1 MKFLLL
7 IAALTATCTALAQE
21 ASEAILDY
29 TDDLGAFVNVTV
41 GWTFQTSTTLTVT
54 SLGCFADVFVNNPGL
69 NAIQVGLWDHNGS
82 LLASNSITPGSTL
95 FDQTR
100 YESIIPIALNSG
112 QTYHLG
118 AYYSSGYI
126 GFDVADPSVGGSV
139 STSAQ
144 VQLGARAIGSAR
156 FASPAEEAGTAG
168 SIYAGPNFRF
178 QFQPQLTIQLWPTN
192 QVRLSW
198 SALYPGYT
206 VQSKLGLLGIWANA
220 GLSATMV
227 GSVFVATDPIGPV
240 PKYYRLL
247 K

>member
-7 IAALTATCTALAQE
+7 ITALAATCTALAQE

-29 TDDLGAFVNVTV
+29 TDDLGAFANTTV
-41 GWTFQTSTTLTVT
+41 GWTFQTTTTLTVT
-54 SLGCFADVFVNNPGL
+54 SLGCFADVFVNNPAVI
-69 NAIQVGLWDHNGS
+69 AIQVGLWDHNGS

-100 YESIIPIALNSG
+100 YESINPVSLNSG

-118 AYYSSGYI
+118 AFYSGGSIGY
-126 GFDVADPSVGGSV
+126 DVADPALGGSV
-139 STSAQ
+139 STAAQ
-144 VQLGARAIGSAR
+144 VQLRATAVGSAS
-156 FASPAEEAGTAG
+156 FSSPAEQAGTEG

-178 QFQPQLTIQLWPTN
+178 QSQPQLTIQLWPAN
-192 QVRLSW
+192 QVQLSW
-198 SALYPGYT
+198 PAGYPGYT
-206 VQSKLGLLGIWANA
+206 VQSKLGLFGVWGNA
-220 GLSATMV
+220 GLSATVV
-227 GSVFVATDPIGPV
+227 GNAFVSFDSIGPG